1 MKQWHGLRSIFF
13 VLLMPALLA
22 SCAKPSFTDTD
33 IEPVLNAQNKDLQ
46 RRAAIRM
53 ELAKEYY
60 QKGQYKSALEE
71 IKLAIS
77 STPDF
82 ADAYGLRALILMDM
96 NEPKR
101 AEENFL
107 HAMKLSENNSEIVNN
122 YAWFLC
128 QNKQEKLALTYFD
141 KVINDRSYRTPIMP
155 LMNAGVCSLRLKDL
169 VNAERYFKLAT
180 REDPMQPN
188 ANANLAI
195 VYFAINDFA
204 KAKFYIDRV
213 LNMDVMTADVLW
225 LAIKIEN
232 KLNNQAVV
240 TTLAT
245 QLRRRHPNSNEYSS
259 FQRGAFDE

>member
-1 MKQWHGLRSIFF
+1 MNQLHRLKLFFF
-13 VLLMPALLA
+13 VLILPALISA
-22 SCAKPSFTDTD
+22 CAKPSLVESDA
-33 IEPVLNAQNKDLQ
+33 EPVLSTQGKDIQ
-46 RRAAIRM
+46 RRSAIRM

-60 QKGQYKSALEE
+60 QKGQYRPALDE

-77 STPDF
+77 LTPDF
-82 ADAYGLRALILMDM
+82 ADAYSLRALILMDM
-96 NEPKR
+96 NDPKR

-107 HAMKLSENNSEIVNN
+107 HAMKLSENSSDVVNN

-128 QNKQEKLALTYFD
+128 QNKQEKKALGFFD
-141 KVINDRSYRTPIMP
+141 KVIEDRAYRTPIMP

-169 VNAERYFKLAT
+169 HGAERYFKLAT
-180 REDPMQPN
+180 REDPMHPN

-195 VYFAINDFA
+195 VYYGLGDYS

-213 LNMDVMTADVLW
+213 LKIEVMTADVLW

-232 KLNNQAVV
+232 KMNNQAAVSAH
-240 TTLAT
+240 AT

-259 FQRGAFDE
+259 YQRGAFDE